1 MQADD
6 HELKL
11 IYTSENTH
19 EMAIM
24 NDCFVIFSTIDYYYY
39 CNYYCY

>member
-19 EMAIM
+19 KIDYNM
-24 NDCFVIFSTIDYYYY
+24 NVCFVVFMVDMVDM
-39 CNYYCY
+39 CGVNRL